1 MPHHDPRELGPAT
14 RSIHAGVP
22 EHFDARPVKAPLVM
36 SNNFHVDPDARV
48 DQPSDAYV
56 YSRNASPN
64 VRYLEQR
71 LAALEGGEDCAV
83 TASGV
88 AAISGT
94 LLTLLNTGDH
104 IVAPDVVYTSIDR
117 ILHEDLPKRFGIAA
131 TLVDTADLDAV
142 RRAVRPQTRVIH
154 IETPGN
160 PTTRISDIAAIAEI
174 AHAAGALFTVDS
186 TWSGVLGQHP
196 LELGADL
203 VFHSLSKYFNG
214 HGDAL
219 GGAVIGRKELIDR
232 IRLFAVTDLGA
243 CLSPFNAWQIMRS
256 AETLPL
262 RMPKHS
268 SNAMAVA
275 EFLETHPKVAWVRY
289 PGLKSHPQH
298 AIACKQ
304 MTFFSGML
312 NFDLK
317 GDPAQRS
324 ELLRR
329 LKLFANAT
337 CLGHTESLIAVYCW
351 GTDVFF
357 RVSIGLEDPEDLIA
371 DLDQALAGIA

>member
-1 MPHHDPRELGPAT
+1 MPHHDLRELGPAT

-48 DQPSDAYV
+48 DQPSDTYV

-71 LAALEGGEDCAV
+71 LAALEGGDDCAV

-131 TLVDTADLDAV
+131 TLVDTTDLDAV
-142 RRAVRPQTRVIH
+142 RRAVQPQTRVIH

-203 VFHSLSKYFNG
+203 VFHSLSKYFHG

-275 EFLETHPKVAWVRY
+275 EFLEAHPKVAWVRY
-289 PGLKSHPQH
+289 PGLKSHPQY

-351 GTDVFF
+351 GADVFF